1 MDTKTTFYSNGKLLI
16 TAEYL
21 VLDGAKALALPTKFG
36 QNLIIEEKDSPEIS
50 WTSYDSDGSIWFED
64 TITFSEIINPID
76 SKEDSIKHTLI
87 KILHEAYLLNPDF
100 LQHSKGYKIST
111 ELTFPKKWGL
121 GTSSTLINNIA
132 QWLKIDAF
140 ELLEKSFGG
149 SGYDIACAQNN
160 APIIYQLK
168 NGKPKVET
176 INFHPVFADKI
187 YFVYLNKKQSS
198 KAAIANY
205 RKNKTN
211 DTEKNVLKIDKI
223 THEIIHSKTAGS
235 MALAIANH
243 EAIMST
249 ILETTTAKEDLFS
262 DFIGEIK
269 SLGAWGG
276 DFIMVISDVNPITYF
291 TSKGLKTIIAYQDMI
306 LD

>member
-1 MDTKTTFYSNGKLLI
+1 MDIKKTFYSNGKLLI

-36 QNLIIEEKDSPEIS
+36 QNLTIEETNHPEIN

-64 TITFSEIINPID
+64 TITFSEITETTA
-76 SKEDSIKHTLI
+76 SREESIKHTLT
-87 KILHEAYLLNPDF
+87 KILHEAYLLNSDF
-100 LQHSKGYKIST
+100 LKKSKGYKIST
-111 ELTFPKKWGL
+111 KLTFPRNWGL

-160 APIIYQLK
+160 TPIIYQLK
-168 NGKPKVET
+168 HGKPKVEA
-176 INFHPVFADKI
+176 IRFQPEFEDKI

-211 DTEKNVLKIDKI
+211 NTEKNVLKIDKI
-223 THEIIHSKTAGS
+223 THEIIQSKSAGS

-249 ILETTTAKEDLFS
+249 ILETTTVKEDLFS

-276 DFIMVISDVNPITYF
+276 DFIMVVSDVNPRTYF
-291 TSKGLKTIIAYQDMI
+291 ISKGFTTIIAYKDMI
-306 LD
+306 L

>member
-1 MDTKTTFYSNGKLLI
+1 METKQTFYSNGKLLI

-36 QNLIIEEKDSPEIS
+36 QNLIIEEISQPEIN
-50 WTSYDSDGSIWFED
+50 WVSYDSDGSIWFED
-64 TITFSEIINPID
+64 KISFSEIIDPNLA
-76 SKEDSIKHTLI
+76 EEESIKHTLI
-87 KILHEAYLLNPDF
+87 KILHEAYLLNPTF
-100 LQHSKGYKIST
+100 LEKEKGYNIST
-111 ELTFPKKWGL
+111 ELSFPKKWGL

-132 QWLKIDAF
+132 QWLQIDAF

-160 APIIYQLK
+160 NPIIYQLK
-168 NGKPKVET
+168 NGKPKVES
-176 INFHPVFADKI
+176 IPFHPSFEENI

-205 RKNKTN
+205 RKNKTT
-211 DTEKNVLKIDKI
+211 DTEKNVSKIDKI
-223 THEIIHSKTAGS
+223 SQEIIHAKTASS

-243 EAIMST
+243 EALMST
-249 ILETTTAKEDLFS
+249 ILETTTVKEDLFS
-262 DFIGEIK
+262 DFIGETK

-276 DFIMVISDVNPITYF
+276 DFIMVISEVNPTTYF
-291 TSKGLKTIIAYQDMI
+291 ASKGFKTIISYKDMI
-306 LD
+306 LK